1 MIKDNLNKFDNP
13 FLKQVDYYLNGK
25 IVGSMKYSIMYERME
40 LEDIF
45 VIEEYQ
51 NQKIATK
58 LMSYLISEAINN
70 RVVNIT
76 LEVRET
82 NSIAIKLY
90 KNFGFREMAL
100 RHNYYKNENGI
111 LMEKQVM

>member
-1 MIKDNLNKFDNP
+1 MLTNPFDNP
-13 FLKQVDYYLNGK
+13 FLKQVDYYLDEK

-45 VIEEYQ
+45 VIDEYK
-51 NQKIATK
+51 NQKIGTK

-70 RVVNIT
+70 RVVNVT
-76 LEVRET
+76 LEVRES
-82 NSIAIKLY
+82 NEIAIKLY
-90 KNFGFREMAL
+90 KKFGFREVAL
-100 RHNYYKNENGI
+100 RHNYYENENGI